1 MRSKLL
7 LTLLIGLT
15 VTFIFRLFQIQI
27 IDSKYTLDAANNA
40 QRMEKIFAPRGI
52 ILDRDS
58 NLLAMNQAAYDIE
71 VTTSLLNSLDTLR
84 LSKLIGVSEKKIKS
98 SLRKAQRY
106 SPYRPSSLIR
116 GLTAQDFAKI
126 QEEIGFYP
134 GISMRRR
141 TFRKYSNS
149 ASGLSLIH
157 I

>member
-1 MRSKLL
+1 MKSKLL

-126 QEEIGFYP
+126 QEEISFYP

-141 TFRKYSNS
+141 TFRKYSN
-149 ASGLSLIH
+149 
-157 I
+157 